1 VSGPGALFP
10 DGPYRFHLTLRRGEP
25 REFFGAQDLSG
36 RLLQER
42 AKWLSENP
50 ARYAALLPGN
60 EPLLA
65 EAAELGEKAWG
76 LPRVASVLELGAAWE
91 PDVLLLS
98 PDPTG
103 AFRLR
108 GGALCFPTG
117 WALDEKIGHPLDF
130 IHGVVPGLNA
140 ALASP
145 IQQFL
150 SRLKPGA
157 VFHRDNWGIVATD
170 ELNLHPSRGLPAP
183 ALPVVLARL
192 WLRVEYQALLALPRT
207 RGILFGIRIA
217 LHRLDEL
224 VQDSTAV
231 VGLRQALATMP
242 PEMASYKKLAGIRV
256 KLIEF
261 LEEKSGF

>member
-1 VSGPGALFP
+1 MSALAELFP
-10 DGPYRFHLTLRRGEP
+10 DGDYRFHLTLRRGEP
-25 REFFGAQDLSG
+25 GEFFKTRGDSSKILA
-36 RLLQER
+36 ER
-42 AKWLSENP
+42 AKWLAENP
-50 ARYAALLPGN
+50 ARYVALLPEG

-65 EAAELGEKAWG
+65 EVVELGEKEWG
-76 LPRVASVLELGAAWE
+76 LPRVTSVRELGAAWE

-98 PDPTG
+98 PDATG
-103 AFRLR
+103 AFRLC

-117 WALDEKIGHPLDF
+117 WALDEKIGHPLNF
-130 IHGVVPGLNA
+130 IHGPVPGLNV

-157 VFHRDNWGIVATD
+157 VFYRDNWGIVATD
-170 ELNLHPSRGLPAP
+170 ELNLHPAREVPAP
-183 ALPVVLARL
+183 VLPVALERL
-192 WLRVEYQALLALPRT
+192 WLRVEYQALLALPQSK
-207 RGILFGIRIA
+207 GVLFGIRIA
-217 LHRLDEL
+217 LHRLDE
-224 VQDSTAV
+224 VVRDSAAV
-231 VGLRQALATMP
+231 AGLRQALATMP